1 MIKQKKPSNLVRR
14 YRQIAQVLARH
25 GLGFLVGVF
34 GLESFIPFHKGLLG
48 HPSRAEPY
56 TRPEHLRM
64 ALEELGPSFIKLG
77 QLLSTRS
84 DLIPQDY
91 QAEFAKLQD
100 QAPRVPGEQIQEIVE
115 AELGRPLNEIF
126 ATFDLNPLAAASIGQ
141 AHAATLAGGEA
152 VVVKVRRPGAVE
164 QIEKDLEI
172 FQNLAVA
179 ASKRWEVAASYDL
192 VGLTQ
197 EFAATLRAELDYVKE
212 GHNAE
217 RFTSNFKNEPSVHI
231 PKVYWET
238 STTRVLTL
246 ERLSGIKINDLAAL
260 DAAGIEREA
269 LARRATQAVLKMIFE
284 DGFYHADLHPG
295 NFFIEGADDGRIGL
309 IDFGMVGVVDERTK
323 QQLISLFVAV
333 TGQDADRLVEAFLE
347 IGVTRG
353 PLNRDLLRRD
363 LAQLVSRYFGLSLRE
378 MALGN
383 LIEEA
388 LAVVRRHKLQLP
400 ANLAL
405 LLKTAVMCEG
415 LGAQLDP
422 SFRLSEVLVPYAR
435 QLIWQQYS
443 PGNWFPK
450 LGRAGLEATQLS
462 LELPLILRRL
472 LGELERGSLEV
483 GMQPRGFE
491 PIVNQIEKLANRIV
505 LGILAGAFINGLAIL
520 LAFYHPPGL
529 EQFVGVLFV
538 IGFGLASTLG
548 LYLAWSILRSGRS
561 H

>member
-1 MIKQKKPSNLVRR
+1 MIKQKKTKNLGR
-14 YRQIAQVLARH
+14 YRQIAEVLARH
-25 GLGFLVGVF
+25 GLGFLVGVL
-34 GLESFIPFHKGLLG
+34 GLERFIPFHKGLLG

-84 DLIPQDY
+84 DLLPQDY
-91 QAEFAKLQD
+91 LVEFAKLQD
-100 QAPRVPGEQIQEIVE
+100 QAPRVPGEQIREIVE
-115 AELGRPLNEIF
+115 AELGRPLNDIF
-126 ATFDLNPLAAASIGQ
+126 VTFDLNPLAAASIGQ
-141 AHAATLAGGEA
+141 AHAATLVGGEA

-164 QIEKDLEI
+164 QVEKDLEI

-179 ASKRWEVAASYDL
+179 ASKRWEVAADYDL

-217 RFTSNFKNEPSVHI
+217 RFTANFKNEPSVHI
-231 PKVYWET
+231 PKVFWAT

-246 ERLSGIKINDLAAL
+246 ERLSGVKINDLAAL
-260 DAAGIEREA
+260 DAAGIERGA
-269 LARRATQAVLKMIFE
+269 LARQATQAVLKMIFE
-284 DGFYHADLHPG
+284 DGFFHADLHPG
-295 NFFIEGADDGRIGL
+295 NFFIEIEDGGQIGL

-323 QQLISLFVAV
+323 QQLISLFLAV
-333 TGQDADRLVEAFLE
+333 TGQDADRLLEAFLE

-353 PLNRDLLRRD
+353 QVDRDLLRRD
-363 LAQLVSRYFGLSLRE
+363 LAQLVSRYFGLSLHE
-378 MALGN
+378 LALGN

-405 LLKTAVMCEG
+405 LLKTAIMCEA

-422 SFRLSEVLVPYAR
+422 SFRLSQVLVPYAR

-450 LGRAGLEATQLS
+450 LGRSGLEAAQLS
-462 LELPLILRRL
+462 LELPLVLRRL
-472 LGELERGSLEV
+472 LGELERGALEV

-491 PIVNQIEKLANRIV
+491 PIVNRFEKLANRIV
-505 LGILAGAFINGLAIL
+505 LSILVAAFIIGLAIL

-529 EQFVGVLFV
+529 EQFAGALFV
-538 IGFGLASTLG
+538 IGFGLASALG
-548 LYLAWSILRSGRS
+548 LYLAWNIIRSGRS